1 MMTPRISSRLRKA
14 KNCPLCAIDAVVD
27 YKDVVLLKK
36 YLSERGK
43 ILSRARTGVC
53 AKHQRQI
60 TKGIKRA
67 RVIAFLPFVQS

>member
-1 MMTPRISSRLRKA
+1 MQRVIARLKKA
-14 KNCPLCAIDAVVD
+14 KNCPLCAAGITVD
-27 YKDVVLLKK
+27 YKDTGLLTK

-43 ILSRARTGVC
+43 IQSRVRTGVC

-67 RVIAFLPFVQS
+67 RVLALMPFVQG